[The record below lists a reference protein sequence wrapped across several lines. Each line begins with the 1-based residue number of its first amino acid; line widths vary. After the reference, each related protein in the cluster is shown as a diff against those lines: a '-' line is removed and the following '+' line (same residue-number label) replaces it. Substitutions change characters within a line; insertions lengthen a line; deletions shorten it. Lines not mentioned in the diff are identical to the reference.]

1 MFRYCSDIL
10 EPTGEEVCRS
20 SPTISSPSP
29 SLTRDDDE
37 SSNSSS
43 TCTKGGPGGASIG
56 ASDRFKKDNE
66 FTGSTEIMELSE
78 SPRPSRKSPKTKVS
92 SFYCC

>member
-1 MFRYCSDIL
+1 MYSHRLFFSFSDIL
-10 EPTGEEVCRS
+10 EPTGEEVHRS

-43 TCTKGGPGGASIG
+43 IKGSGGASIG
-56 ASDRFKKDNE
+56 TCERLRKEQDCLTS
-66 FTGSTEIMELSE
+66 STEIVELTE
-78 SPRPSRKSPKTKVS
+78 SPKPSRKSPKSKVV
-92 SFYCC
+92 